1 VSSGSEEEA
10 AMSDVEEQLALLRQR
25 VERLEAQMAFLQRS
39 LGVSDVPAPEWEI
52 SAEVAELISRGERK
66 EAVRL
71 VREETGA
78 SLKDAMR
85 IVDGLRSPST

>member
-1 VSSGSEEEA
+1 MGDA
-10 AMSDVEEQLALLRQR
+10 DDQLALLRQR

-39 LGVSDVPAPEWEI
+39 LGVSDEPAPEWQV
-52 SAEVAELISRGERK
+52 STAVADLISRGERK

-85 IVDGLRSPST
+85 IVDGYLGGRRA

>member
-1 VSSGSEEEA
+1 MGDA
-10 AMSDVEEQLALLRQR
+10 DDQLALLRQR

-39 LGVSDVPAPEWEI
+39 LGVRDEVAPEWQV
-52 SAEVAELISRGERK
+52 SKAVADLISRGERK

-71 VREETGA
+71 AREETGA

-85 IVDGLRSPST
+85 LVDGYLGERQA

>member
-1 VSSGSEEEA
+1 
-10 AMSDVEEQLALLRQR
+10 MSDMDDQLALLRQR
-25 VERLEAQMAFLQRS
+25 VERLEAQMALLQRS
-39 LGVSDVPAPEWEI
+39 LGVSDQPAPDWRI
-52 SAEVAELISRGERK
+52 SSEVADLISRGERK

-85 IVDGLRSPST
+85 VVDGYSGGESQT

>member
-1 VSSGSEEEA
+1 MGDA
-10 AMSDVEEQLALLRQR
+10 DDQLALLRQR
-25 VERLEAQMAFLQRS
+25 VERLEAQMTFLQRS
-39 LGVSDVPAPEWEI
+39 LGVSDEPAPEWQV
-52 SAEVAELISRGERK
+52 STAVADLISRGERK

-85 IVDGLRSPST
+85 IVDGYLGGRQA

>member
-1 VSSGSEEEA
+1 
-10 AMSDVEEQLALLRQR
+10 MTDTDDHLALLRQR

-39 LGVSDVPAPEWEI
+39 LGVSDKPAPEWQI
-52 SAEVAELISRGERK
+52 SPEVGELLARGERK

-71 VREETGA
+71 IREETGA

-85 IVDGLRSPST
+85 IVDGLRGPAPGP

>member
-1 VSSGSEEEA
+1 
-10 AMSDVEEQLALLRQR
+10 MSDVDDRLALLRQR

-39 LGVSDVPAPEWEI
+39 LGVSDEPAPEWQL
-52 SAEVAELISRGERK
+52 SAEAADLISRGERK

-78 SLKDAMR
+78 SLKDAVR
-85 IVDGLRSPST
+85 IVDGFHGAPPRV

>member
-1 VSSGSEEEA
+1 
-10 AMSDVEEQLALLRQR
+10 MSDVDDQLALLRQR

-39 LGVSDVPAPEWEI
+39 LGVSDEPAPEWRI
-52 SAEVAELISRGERK
+52 STEVADLISRGERK

-71 VREETGA
+71 VREQTGA

-85 IVDGLRSPST
+85 IVDGFRGGASEA

>member
-1 VSSGSEEEA
+1 MG
-10 AMSDVEEQLALLRQR
+10 DVDDQLALLRQR

-39 LGVSDVPAPEWEI
+39 LGVRDEAAPEWQV
-52 SAEVAELISRGERK
+52 SAAVADLISRGERK

-85 IVDGLRSPST
+85 VVDGYLGGRQA

>member
-1 VSSGSEEEA
+1 
-10 AMSDVEEQLALLRQR
+10 MSDVDDQIALLRQR

-39 LGVSDVPAPEWEI
+39 LGVSEQPAPEWQV
-52 SAEVAELISRGERK
+52 SPEVADLILRGERK

-78 SLKDAMR
+78 GLKDAMH
-85 IVDGLRSPST
+85 IVDGYRGGESRT

>member
-1 VSSGSEEEA
+1 
-10 AMSDVEEQLALLRQR
+10 MSDVDDRLALLGER
-25 VERLEAQMAFLQRS
+25 VARLEAQMAFLQRS
-39 LGVSDVPAPEWEI
+39 LGVSDGPEPEWQI
-52 SAEVAELISRGERK
+52 SSEVADLISRGERK

-85 IVDGLRSPST
+85 IVDGFRGAASGA

>member
-1 VSSGSEEEA
+1 
-10 AMSDVEEQLALLRQR
+10 MSDPDGEVARLRER
-25 VERLEAQMAFLQRS
+25 VERLEAQMAFLRRS
-39 LGVSDVPAPEWEI
+39 LGVSDDPAPAWGI
-52 SAEVAELISRGERK
+52 STGVAELISRGERK

-85 IVDGLRSPST
+85 IVDGFRGPDPGA

>member
-1 VSSGSEEEA
+1 MGDADDQFS
-10 AMSDVEEQLALLRQR
+10 LLRQR
-25 VERLEAQMAFLQRS
+25 VERLEAQMALLQRS
-39 LGVSDVPAPEWEI
+39 LGVSDEPAPEWQV
-52 SAEVAELISRGERK
+52 STAVADLISRGERK

-85 IVDGLRSPST
+85 IVDGYLGGRQV